1 MEIVHFVIALVA
13 LTIAVL
19 AYIRTGGIQDLRGQ
33 VSSLGSATEALRTK
47 TADALDRLEKVVRG
61 SSGPTPPA
69 APEEREEEQR

>member
-1 MEIVHFVIALVA
+1 MEIVNFVIALVA

-47 TADALDRLEKVVRG
+47 TADALDRLERIVRG
-61 SSGPTPPA
+61 SREGTTPPGPA
-69 APEEREEEQR
+69 EEKEEKR